1 MTNARSIINQAA
13 RKLGVVG
20 RGQVMPADES
30 QDALTA
36 LNSMIKGFS
45 AGGGVAYNEKRQS
58 YALTGALSYSIG
70 PSGDFNTTRPDDIS
84 SAYVTVGT
92 TDYPLNQ
99 INSQQYTEIVAKNI
113 QGIPDSFYYQ
123 NNTPLGRIFLYPN
136 GVSGYTLTL
145 ITREQD
151 ATFVDLTTDYN
162 LPEGYEEMLVYN
174 LALRLAPEYEKPVPA
189 EVKTTALASKLAFES
204 FVRRNDYPTSNIDIG
219 TDAIQGN
226 IYNGWYTR

>member
-13 RKLGVVG
+13 RKIAVVG
-20 RGQVMPADES
+20 RGQVMPAEEA

-36 LNSMIKGFS
+36 LNNMIKGFG
-45 AGGGVAYNEKRQS
+45 AGSGVDYNEKRNT
-58 YALTGALSYSIG
+58 YNLTGAVSYTIG
-70 PSGDFNTTRPDDIS
+70 PSGNFNTVRPSDVS
-84 SAYVTVGT
+84 SAYISVGG

-99 INSQQYTEIVAKNI
+99 INSEQYSQIVDKNI
-113 QGIPDSFYYQ
+113 LGIPEFFYYQ
-123 NNTPLGRIFLYPN
+123 NNTPLGTIFMYPI
-136 GVSGYTLTL
+136 GASGYTLTL

-151 ATFVDLTTDYN
+151 AAFVDLTTEYD

-219 TDAIQGN
+219 TDALQGN

>member
-13 RKLGVVG
+13 RKIGVVG
-20 RGQVMPADES
+20 RGLVMPADEA

-36 LNSMIKGFS
+36 LNNMVKGFS
-45 AGGGVAYNEKRQS
+45 AGSGIAYNEKRNT
-58 YALTGALSYSIG
+58 YPLTGAISYSIG
-70 PSGDFNTTRPDDIS
+70 PGGDFDTTRPDDIS

-99 INSQQYTEIVAKNI
+99 INSQQYTEIVNKNI

-123 NNTPLGRIFLYPN
+123 NNTPLGRIFLYLK
-136 GVSGYTLTL
+136 GASGYTLTL

-151 ATFVDLTTDYN
+151 ASFVDLTTDYN

-219 TDAIQGN
+219 TDAFSGN
-226 IYNGWYTR
+226 VYNGWYTR

>member
-13 RKLGVVG
+13 RKIAVVG

-45 AGGGVAYNEKRQS
+45 ASGGISYNEKRNT
-58 YALTGALSYSIG
+58 YPLTGALSYSIG

-84 SAYVTVGT
+84 SAYVSVGG
-92 TDYPLNQ
+92 TDYPLSK
-99 INSQQYTEIVAKNI
+99 INSQQYTEIVDKEI
-113 QGIPDSFYYQ
+113 QGIPSCFYYQ
-123 NNTPLGRIFLYPN
+123 NNTPLGRLFLYLN
-136 GVSGYTLTL
+136 GASGYTLTL

-151 ATFVDLTTDYN
+151 ASFTDLSTEYD

-174 LALRLAPEYEKPVPA
+174 LALRLAPEYEKPVPV

-204 FVRRNDYPTSNIDIG
+204 FVRRNDYPTSNLDIG
-219 TDAIQGN
+219 TDSIQGN
-226 IYNGWYTR
+226 IYSGWYTR